1 MKQMRIWMK
10 RWVEEDLVGIQTA
23 SLNLLLKIVSPL
35 FFILVCII
43 SICKYWFDM
52 SWGKCFSILG
62 NRVIACL
69 ELAPSIMVR
78 PDGWGEYVLATYL
91 WFGAIVV
98 VVFVFSLILSIIRG
112 IFQLIEW
119 YSSLR
124 AKHLERR
131 YERDMLKFRFLA
143 SRGDGEA
150 CYRIG
155 EYYHKGKG
163 VQKSYGDA
171 LRWYRKAAEN
181 GHVKAMEAL
190 AEYYEELYKKL
201 GVAQSA
207 EEAAKWRAKAK
218 AK

>member
-10 RWVEEDLVGIQTA
+10 RLVEEDLVGIQTA
-23 SLNLLLKIVSPL
+23 SLNFLLKIVSPS
-35 FFILVCII
+35 FFICVCII
-43 SICKYWFDM
+43 PICKYRFDM

-62 NRVIACL
+62 DLVIAL
-69 ELAPSIMVR
+69 LHIATSIMVR
-78 PDGWGEYVLATYL
+78 PDGWGEYVLAPFL
-91 WFGAIVV
+91 WFVAIVV

-218 AK
+218 EQ

>member
-62 NRVIACL
+62 DWVIASL

-98 VVFVFSLILSIIRG
+98 VMFVFSLILSIIRG

-218 AK
+218 EQ